1 MVFQGWAFHVIS
13 ELSPH
18 TGFDRRALRRA
29 LPALTG
35 KRRGHVLFADD
46 RADGEHHAALL
57 HFFDQTLR
65 VFVDRTDAVVSER
78 DAFNAVFAEYAAPQR
93 IVQIQ
98 NQNLFRNASETIDR
112 IFYSR
117 RELHI
122 AVVRERQLPHIPHL
136 CIKHIFRA
144 EFGDDL
150 LQRKAMNVCMPPEQ
164 LAESFEPIIF
174 QNIEGEIISLLY
186 ILLIFL
192 ISIPFYKI
200 NQEHSRKVI
209 HIMLGFFYFIAL
221 YYFTEWYFACFGP
234 LLFIF
239 VNYFSV
245 KFNFI
250 KLMLRNKKNKKGKI
264 LHDYGTVYYAF
275 SLTVITIY
283 SWKSK
288 KPEIGLCPFL
298 SMAFGDGLACVFGS
312 NIKTIGNYAFF
323 IEDSDGM
330 TSQINSITLNEGLER
345 IERDAIEV
353 SAATI
358 RIPSTVNYLAHYAFE
373 GSKTEEVYLASEN
386 VIKATSK

>member
-1 MVFQGWAFHVIS
+1 MS
-13 ELSPH
+13 
-18 TGFDRRALRRA
+18 
-29 LPALTG
+29 
-35 KRRGHVLFADD
+35 
-46 RADGEHHAALL
+46 
-57 HFFDQTLR
+57 
-65 VFVDRTDAVVSER
+65 
-78 DAFNAVFAEYAAPQR
+78 
-93 IVQIQ
+93 
-98 NQNLFRNASETIDR
+98 
-112 IFYSR
+112 
-117 RELHI
+117 
-122 AVVRERQLPHIPHL
+122 
-136 CIKHIFRA
+136 
-144 EFGDDL
+144 
-150 LQRKAMNVCMPPEQ
+150 
-164 LAESFEPIIF
+164 IIF

-312 NIKTIGNYAFF
+312 NIKSPYKIIFGAKKSLVGSFTMFFTCFLIYEIFFSYYEINYGIIKAIFLGIISTILEAFSPFSTDNLTVPIGNLVLISFL
-323 IEDSDGM
+323 I
-330 TSQINSITLNEGLER
+330 
-345 IERDAIEV
+345 
-353 SAATI
+353 
-358 RIPSTVNYLAHYAFE
+358 
-373 GSKTEEVYLASEN
+373 
-386 VIKATSK
+386 